1 MHNAI
6 DGVSVSMKR
15 LRQQKILE
23 IISSRRVESQQ
34 ELAEQL
40 LRRGVG
46 ATQSS
51 VSRDIDEMGLV
62 KTGGFYSQPRDDAAL
77 SGPLVEMDTA
87 GDQLI
92 IIKTEIGE
100 AQPTALH
107 IDRAKIT
114 EIIGTIA
121 GDDTIFIAVKNQAAQ
136 RLAMT
141 KISRLLSPRATGR
154 ARAGRAA
161 KATKSIRSRGG
172 AVRSAAR

>member
-1 MHNAI
+1 MHRAFGGFSI
-6 DGVSVSMKR
+6 SMKR
-15 LRQQKILE
+15 LRQQRILE
-23 IISSRRVESQQ
+23 IISSRRVGSQQ
-34 ELAEQL
+34 QLADQL

-51 VSRDIDEMGLV
+51 VSRDIVELGLV
-62 KTGGFYSQPRDDAAL
+62 KTGGFYSQPQVDVAL
-77 SGPLVEMDTA
+77 SDPLVEMETA

-141 KISRLLSPRATGR
+141 KISRLLSPRSSAR

-161 KATKSIRSRGG
+161 KAAKSMQSRGSP
-172 AVRSAAR
+172 VRSGSR